1 MGLRLRK
8 KDKSIGVHRTLHRFP
23 IFLQKF
29 SASRNVPLYLMSN
42 IQNMSLEDIMGERFG
57 RYSKYII
64 QERALPDIRDGLKPV
79 QRRILYSMNKDGN
92 TFDKGY
98 RKSAKSVGNIMGNFH
113 PHGDSSIYDA
123 MVRMSQDWKN
133 REILVEMHGNNGSMD
148 GDPPAAMRYTE
159 ARLSEIAGYLLQDI
173 EKDTVP
179 FAWNFDDTE
188 KEPTVLPA
196 AFPNLLVNGATG
208 ISAGYA
214 TDIPPHNL
222 AEVIDVVVYMIDHPK
237 AKVDKL
243 MEFLPGPDFPT
254 GAIVQGRDE
263 IKKAYETGKGRVV
276 VRSRT
281 EIEKLK
287 GGKEQIVVTEIPY
300 DINKAVLVKKIDD
313 VRVNNKVAGI
323 AEVRDE
329 SDRDGLRI
337 AIELKKDANT
347 ELILNYL
354 FKYTDLQVN
363 YNFNMVAID
372 NFTPRL
378 VGIVPIL
385 TSYIAH
391 RREIIL
397 ARSRFDKAKAEK
409 RLHIVEGLIRVISI
423 LDEVIALIRASE
435 NKADAK
441 ENLKVSY
448 DFTEEQAEAIV
459 TLQLYRLTN
468 TDVVILEEE
477 QAELREKIDM
487 LSAIIGDERTMY
499 NLMKRELREVKKKFG
514 NPRLS
519 ELQDTANAIEIDTVS
534 LIVEEETYVSVTRGG
549 YLKRTSPRSFNSSTV
564 DEVGKREDDR
574 LIFVSSAKTT
584 QHLLIFTNLGNVIYR
599 PVHELADIR
608 WKEIGEHLSQT
619 ITNFET
625 NEEVLYTELVDNFD
639 EGTYFAVTKLG
650 QIKRVE
656 RKEFS
661 PWRTYKSKSV
671 KFAKLKNE
679 DDQIITLSPIKLD
692 DVMLVTKNGYALRFN
707 IEEVP
712 VVGAKAAGVKAI
724 NLKKDDVLAAA
735 FIANSDSLYILT
747 QRGALKR
754 MAVADIPVTSR
765 ANRGLQVLRELKS
778 KPHRIFQAGPVFG
791 EQSAE
796 LDLFS
801 SDHPTA
807 EEEQILSI
815 VSNKGTTYQVNLA
828 DLGLSERT
836 SNGSFISDTISD
848 EEVFSANIK

>member
-1 MGLRLRK
+1 
-8 KDKSIGVHRTLHRFP
+8 
-23 IFLQKF
+23 
-29 SASRNVPLYLMSN
+29 MSN

-159 ARLSEIAGYLLQDI
+159 ARLSEMAGYLLQDI

-222 AEVIDVVVYMIDHPK
+222 AEVIDAVIYMIDHPS

-287 GGKEQIVVTEIPY
+287 GGKEQIVITEIPY
-300 DINKAVLVKKIDD
+300 EINKAVLVKKIDD

-347 ELILNYL
+347 ELILNYF

-391 RREIIL
+391 RKEIIL

-468 TDVVILEEE
+468 TDVVVLEEE
-477 QAELREKIDM
+477 EAELREKIAM
-487 LSAIIGDERTMY
+487 LAAIIGDERTMY
-499 NLMKRELREVKKKFG
+499 NLMKRELRDVKKKFG

-519 ELQDTANAIEIDTVS
+519 ELQDTANAIEIDTAS
-534 LIVEEETYVSVTRGG
+534 LIVEEETYVSVTRSG
-549 YLKRTSPRSFNSSTV
+549 YIKRTSPRSFSASTL
-564 DEVGKREDDR
+564 EEMGKRDDDR
-574 LIFVSSAKTT
+574 LIFVSPAKTT
-584 QHLLIFTNLGNVIYR
+584 QHLLIFTSLGNVIYR
-599 PVHELADIR
+599 PVHELSDIR

-619 ITNFET
+619 ISNFDT
-625 NEEVLYTELVDNFD
+625 KEEVIYTELLDSFE
-639 EGTYFAVTKLG
+639 EGTYFAATKLG

-661 PWRTYKSKSV
+661 PWRTYKSKSL

-679 DDQIITLSPIKLD
+679 DDQVIALAPIKLD

-712 VVGAKAAGVKAI
+712 VIGAKAAGVKAI

-735 FIANSDSLYILT
+735 FIANTDSLYILT
-747 QRGALKR
+747 QRGSLKR

-765 ANRGLQVLRELKS
+765 ANRGLQVLRELKT
-778 KPHRIFQAGPVFG
+778 KPHRVFVAGPVFG
-791 EQSAE
+791 EAVDF
-796 LDLFS
+796 DLFTTETEAS
-801 SDHPTA
+801 
-807 EEEQILSI
+807 EEQILQVI
-815 VSNKGTTYQVNLA
+815 SNKGTAYEINLA
-828 DLGLSERT
+828 DLSLSERT

-848 EEVFSANIK
+848 EEVFSAYIK

>member
-1 MGLRLRK
+1 
-8 KDKSIGVHRTLHRFP
+8 
-23 IFLQKF
+23 
-29 SASRNVPLYLMSN
+29 MSN

-64 QERALPDIRDGLKPV
+64 QDRALPDIRDGLKPV
-79 QRRILYSMNKDGN
+79 QRRILYSMNKDSN
-92 TFDKGY
+92 TFDKSY

-123 MVRMSQDWKN
+123 MVRMSQNWKN

-173 EKDTVP
+173 EKKTVP

-196 AFPNLLVNGATG
+196 AFPNLLVNGSTG

-222 AEVIDVVVYMIDHPK
+222 AEVIDAAVYMIDHPT
-237 AKVDKL
+237 AKIDKL

-254 GAIVQGRDE
+254 GAIIQGRDE

-276 VRSRT
+276 VRSKT

-287 GGKEQIVVTEIPY
+287 GGKEQIVITEIPY
-300 DINKAVLVKKIDD
+300 EINKANLVKKIDD

-347 ELILNYL
+347 ELVLNYL
-354 FKYTDLQVN
+354 FKYTDLQIN

-372 NFTPRL
+372 NFTPRQ

-385 TSYIAH
+385 SSYIAH
-391 RREIIL
+391 RREVIL
-397 ARSRFDKAKAEK
+397 ARSRFDKEKAEK

-468 TDVVILEEE
+468 TDVVVLQEEE
-477 QAELREKIDM
+477 AELREKIAM
-487 LSAIIGDERTMY
+487 LAAIIGDERTMY
-499 NLMKRELREVKKKFG
+499 NLMKKELREVKKKFAT
-514 NPRLS
+514 PRLS
-519 ELQDTANAIEIDTVS
+519 SLEDTAKAIEIDTAS
-534 LIVEEETYVSVTRGG
+534 LIAEEDTYVSVTKAG
-549 YLKRTSPRSFNSSTV
+549 YIKRTSPRSFAASTL
-564 DEVGKREDDR
+564 EEIGKRDDDR
-574 LIFVSSAKTT
+574 LIFVQSAKTT
-584 QHLLIFTNLGNVIYR
+584 QHLLMFTSLGNVIYR
-599 PVHELADIR
+599 PIHELADIR
-608 WKEIGEHLSQT
+608 WKDIGEHLSQT

-625 NEEVLYTELVDNFD
+625 NEEILYVEVLDQFD
-639 EGTYFAVTKLG
+639 DATTYFAVTRLG

-656 RKEFS
+656 RKEFT
-661 PWRTYKSKSV
+661 PWRTYRSRSV
-671 KFAKLKNE
+671 KYAKLK
-679 DDQIITLSPIKLD
+679 DDTDQIVAVAPIKLD
-692 DVMLVTKNGYALRFN
+692 DVVLVSQNGYALRFN

-712 VVGAKAAGVKAI
+712 VVGAKAAGVKAM
-724 NLKKDDVLAAA
+724 NLKEDDVLQSG
-735 FIANSDSLYILT
+735 FICNTSSFYLLT
-747 QRGALKR
+747 QRGSLKR
-754 MAVADIPVTSR
+754 VSIEEILATSR
-765 ANRGLQVLRELKS
+765 AKRGLQVLRELKN
-778 KPHRIFQAGPVFG
+778 KPHRVFLAGAVA
-791 EQSAE
+791 EQGFVG
-796 LDLFS
+796 DFFS
-801 SDHPTA
+801 TEVDVNDQTLLV
-807 EEEQILSI
+807 Q
-815 VSNKGTTYQVNLA
+815 SNKGTIYESRLQ
-828 DLGLSERT
+828 DLNLSERT

-848 EEVFSANIK
+848 EEVFDAYLQEVVTEDK